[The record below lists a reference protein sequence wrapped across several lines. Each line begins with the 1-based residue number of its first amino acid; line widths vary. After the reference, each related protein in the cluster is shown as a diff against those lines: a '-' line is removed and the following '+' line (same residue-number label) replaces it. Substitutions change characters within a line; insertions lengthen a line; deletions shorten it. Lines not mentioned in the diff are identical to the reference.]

1 MSAAAASVPTVAGL
15 VLAAGQGARLGGRPK
30 SLLRLDGV
38 PLLQRVVAALAG
50 AGIADVTVVTGF
62 HAAQIVP
69 LLDTLPVRAVHNPQP
84 QHGQTSSLRLGLAA
98 VSPSVSA
105 IVVALADQPL
115 IEAADVV
122 ALLDAWRARPD
133 AIDVLFPQVHGQRGN
148 PVILSA
154 AVRDDLLSASP
165 SFSARD
171 WQAAHPQRCRP
182 WVTDNRH
189 YRVDI
194 DTTEDLER
202 FARETGHV
210 LRWPPPV

>member
-1 MSAAAASVPTVAGL
+1 VPPAAGL

-30 SLLRLDGV
+30 SLLQLDGV
-38 PLLQRVVAALAG
+38 PLLQRAVAALTG
-50 AGIADVTVVTGF
+50 AGVADVVVVTGF
-62 HAAQIVP
+62 HADQIEP
-69 LLDTLPVRAVHNPQP
+69 LLATLPVRTIRNPQP
-84 QHGQTSSLRLGLAA
+84 QDGPTSSLRAGLVALA
-98 VSPSVSA
+98 SPVSA
-105 IVVALADQPL
+105 IVVMLADQPL
-115 IEAADVV
+115 IEAADVA

-133 AIDVLFPQVHGQRGN
+133 GIDVLFPQVHGRRGN

-154 AVRDDLLSASP
+154 TVRADLLSASP

-182 WVTDNRH
+182 WATDNRH

-194 DTTEDLER
+194 DTAEDLER

-210 LRWPPPV
+210 LRWPPPA